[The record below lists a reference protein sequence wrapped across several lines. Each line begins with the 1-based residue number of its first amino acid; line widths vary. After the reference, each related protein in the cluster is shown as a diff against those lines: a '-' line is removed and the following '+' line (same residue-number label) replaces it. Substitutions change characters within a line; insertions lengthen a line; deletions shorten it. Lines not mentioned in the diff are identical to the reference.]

1 MWPWPAKMAWPLF
14 TVHSLQLHHTFHP
27 LFTIRLPTAT
37 SENWLRHLQPPNWVP
52 SLAQFARAASTFFH
66 NNTSDDNTISFVLV
80 QHHHRLTSSMSEFWA
95 QLAWS
100 GFSCNHCLFT
110 FSTPPAISMFHQ
122 TAYWVAPLWST
133 CSPIVTY
140 LTVMCT
146 FHVVGGPAKGLLSLE
161 HPKGWL
167 DEINIWLID
176 WSANCCH
183 VQKF

>member
-1 MWPWPAKMAWPLF
+1 MWPWPAKMAWSLF
-14 TVHSLQLHHTFHP
+14 TVHSLQLHHTFHL

-122 TAYWVAPLWST
+122 TAEWVAPLWST
-133 CSPIVTY
+133 CSPKVTY
-140 LTVMCT
+140 FTVMCVT
-146 FHVVGGPAKGLLSLE
+146 MLSVAPQKAFCLLNILRGG
-161 HPKGWL
+161 
-167 DEINIWLID
+167 
-176 WSANCCH
+176 
-183 VQKF
+183 